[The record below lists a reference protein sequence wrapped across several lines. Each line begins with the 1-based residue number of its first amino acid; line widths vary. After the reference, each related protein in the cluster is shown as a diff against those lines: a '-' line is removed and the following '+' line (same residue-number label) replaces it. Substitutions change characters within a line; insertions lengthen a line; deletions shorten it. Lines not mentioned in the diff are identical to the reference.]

1 MLVAVGG
8 VFLALVVAVSTVA
21 AALLI
26 ARRRRVR
33 REKRDHVTEL
43 VSSRE
48 TGDVSSGGGN
58 VCLKRDG
65 KYTPVQKKSGQGKDT
80 TVATSDGVFGTPNKE
95 GVATDKDAVA
105 VKATGEDSVSG
116 EGKVTATT
124 PGDEKAGGREFATA
138 TAAESPTDEDE
149 NASEE
154 KDVSMETSG
163 QEGAAI
169 ATKTNVAYLPIP
181 QGDDGGTKEAKY
193 VELPHH
199 AKSSVPHS
207 GGQRSQSAAAT
218 AHSGGGQRSKRAGA
232 IATAPNAAYGLT
244 KGERGQLSEEPVY
257 ELVVESGESER
268 DRRRARRVFTFPKR
282 SRTQTTPTDT
292 PPRLP
297 PFHPSRDS
305 MPRQNKTLPKAT
317 PTTSH
322 RPLTGRRAPKA
333 LPPGGGVAKS
343 SPEEENAYELVNTAD
358 Y

>member
-1 MLVAVGG
+1 
-8 VFLALVVAVSTVA
+8 
-21 AALLI
+21 
-26 ARRRRVR
+26 
-33 REKRDHVTEL
+33 
-43 VSSRE
+43 
-48 TGDVSSGGGN
+48 
-58 VCLKRDG
+58 
-65 KYTPVQKKSGQGKDT
+65 
-80 TVATSDGVFGTPNKE
+80 
-95 GVATDKDAVA
+95 

-124 PGDEKAGGREFATA
+124 PGDEKAGDREWATV
-138 TAAESPTDEDE
+138 TVAESPTDEDE

-154 KDVSMETSG
+154 KDVSMDTSG
-163 QEGAAI
+163 QEGVAI
-169 ATKTNVAYLPIP
+169 ATKTNAAYLPIP
-181 QGDDGGTKEAKY
+181 QGDAEEAKY
-193 VELPHH
+193 VEFPHH
-199 AKSSVPHS
+199 AN

-317 PTTSH
+317 PTTFRQS
-322 RPLTGRRAPKA
+322 LTGRGALKA

-358 Y
+358 